1 MTKIF
6 ADGAMLSEIAELNKN
21 SLIEGFTTN
30 PSLMRKAGVDNYTKF
45 SKEVLNIIGN
55 KPISFEVFADEFNE
69 MKKQA
74 EIITKWG
81 QNVYVKI
88 PIMNSKGIYSF
99 DLIKELSKEG
109 IKLNITAILKYD
121 QVKKLFNVINKD
133 TGTIVSIFAGRI
145 ADTGVDP
152 ISIMSDSIN
161 LFKEYESCEILWASP
176 REVLNFYQAKEIG
189 CHIITVTKDII
200 NKLSLKGKDLES
212 YSRETVETFYKD
224 ALSAGYSI

>member
-88 PIMNSKGIYSF
+88 PIMNSKGAYSF